1 MLWKI
6 GSTSYECDTT
16 SFVET
21 VQDTG
26 GEVTYTACGATLEP
40 VSSTIVGAT
49 VGLLQGLEAADL
61 WQYLREN
68 DAAGTEV
75 LTYTFGTSYTQSAT
89 NPIWTV
95 TLSGWTKPAATWNAG
110 GSGSPTSTFR
120 LSFVAEPVVDHTP

>member
-1 MLWKI
+1 MKWKI
-6 GSTSYECDTT
+6 GSTEYSCDTT

-21 VQDTG
+21 VQDIG

-40 VSSTIVGAT
+40 VSSVIVGAT

-61 WQYLREN
+61 FQYIREN
-68 DAAGTEV
+68 DSAGTEV
-75 LTYTFGTSYTQSAT
+75 LIYTFGSSFTQSTT

-95 TLSGWTKPAATWNAG
+95 TLSGWTKPAATYNAG

-120 LSFVAEPVVDHTP
+120 LSFTDEPVVDFTP